1 MTLNKIFFFLLK
13 SLAVLVGL
21 VLVYALCG
29 YFIPFIEVPAKKTDE
44 PKVIEAFIL
53 TNGVH
58 TDLVVPVKNDV
69 TDWGKELPFDN
80 TISKRYDFSYVS
92 FGWGDKGFYLDTPS
106 WAELQP
112 STAFVAAFGLGE
124 SAMHCTYYFEMEEG
138 EDCKKI
144 MLTKK
149 QYEDLVNYIKDKFD
163 RDRNGKV
170 IFIETDSVYGIN
182 DAFYEAKGRYSFLET
197 CNTWANNG
205 LKVAGQKAAYW
216 TPTDVGI
223 FQHYR

>member
-29 YFIPFIEVPAKKTDE
+29 YLIPLIEVPAKKTDE

-58 TDLVVPVKNDV
+58 TDLVVPIKNEV
-69 TDWGKELPFDN
+69 MDWGKELPFDN
-80 TISKRYDFSYVS
+80 TISKRYDFIYVS

-112 STAFVAAFGLGE
+112 STAFFAAFGLGE

-149 QYEDLVNYIKDKFD
+149 QYEDLVKYIKDKFD
-163 RDRNGKV
+163 RDKNGKV

>member
-21 VLVYALCG
+21 ALVYALCG
-29 YFIPFIEVPAKKTDE
+29 YLIPFIEVSAKKTDE

-58 TDLVVPVKNDV
+58 TDLVVPVKNDLM
-69 TDWGKELPFDN
+69 DWGKELPFDN

-163 RDRNGKV
+163 RDKNGKV

>member
-29 YFIPFIEVPAKKTDE
+29 YLIPFIEVPAEKTNE
-44 PKVIEAFIL
+44 PKVIETYIL

-58 TDLVVPVKNDV
+58 TDLVVPIKNEV
-69 TDWGKELPFDN
+69 MDWGKELPFDN
-80 TISKRYDFSYVS
+80 TISKRYDFIYVS

-163 RDRNGKV
+163 RDKNGKV

>member
-1 MTLNKIFFFLLK
+1 
-13 SLAVLVGL
+13 
-21 VLVYALCG
+21 
-29 YFIPFIEVPAKKTDE
+29 
-44 PKVIEAFIL
+44 
-53 TNGVH
+53 
-58 TDLVVPVKNDV
+58 
-69 TDWGKELPFDN
+69 
-80 TISKRYDFSYVS
+80 
-92 FGWGDKGFYLDTPS
+92 
-106 WAELQP
+106 
-112 STAFVAAFGLGE
+112 
-124 SAMHCTYYFEMEEG
+124 MEEG

-149 QYEDLVNYIKDKFD
+149 QYEDLVKYIKDKFD
-163 RDRNGKV
+163 RDKNGKV

>member
-29 YFIPFIEVPAKKTDE
+29 YLIPFIEVSAKKTDE

-58 TDLVVPVKNDV
+58 TDLVVPVKNDLM
-69 TDWGKELPFDN
+69 DWGKELPFDN

-112 STAFVAAFGLGE
+112 STAFFAAFGLGE

-149 QYEDLVNYIKDKFD
+149 QYEDLVKYIKDKFD
-163 RDRNGKV
+163 RDKNGKV